1 MGLICD
7 AGPLI
12 SLARISQ
19 LEILPALFDEIL
31 VPPSVHRET
40 TGDESLPGAAAL
52 AGADWLQTVK
62 VSDRAAVDRLSLS
75 LHIGEAEVLVL
86 AQELSAT
93 VAIDDRR
100 GRRLAA
106 ELGIRHTGTIG
117 ILLTAKR
124 RGLLPLVKPLVD
136 QLIANGIR
144 LSSRLYKEACRLAE
158 EP

>member
-1 MGLICD
+1 LICN

-31 VPPSVHRET
+31 VPPAVHRET
-40 TGDESLPGAAAL
+40 TGDESLPGATAL
-52 AGADWLQTVK
+52 ARADWLRTAE
-62 VSDRAAVDRLSLS
+62 VSDRAAVERLSSS
-75 LHIGEAEVLVL
+75 LHTGEAEVLVL
-86 AQELSAT
+86 AQELSTT

-106 ELGIRHTGTIG
+106 ELGIPLTGTIG

-158 EP
+158 EL